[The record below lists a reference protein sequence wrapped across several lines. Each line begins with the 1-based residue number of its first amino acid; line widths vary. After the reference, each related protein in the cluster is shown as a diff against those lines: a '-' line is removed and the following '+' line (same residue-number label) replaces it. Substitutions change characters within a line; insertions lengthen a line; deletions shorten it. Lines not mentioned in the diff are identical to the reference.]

1 MSEKEKKEHDKE
13 KKPKGPKPEG
23 KGHGEKGGG
32 EKKARKPKGPA
43 LAEEVADE
51 GPQQP
56 VPPARLYERYKSE
69 IAPALGEKIGQKNR
83 LAVPRLEKIVISMGV
98 GRFAVEGG
106 EGKAKM
112 QQAEKELSVI
122 AGQKPVRTKA
132 KKSVANFKVREG
144 METGL
149 KVTLRGQRMY
159 EFLDRMIT
167 LAIPRVKDFR
177 GLDPNGFDKAGNY
190 NFGFT
195 EQTVFPE
202 VNAAEVTF
210 QQGMNITMVT
220 TAKNPDQ
227 GRDHS
232 KISLHCSPTACR
244 SNPGPPSFASSDSRK
259 TVRIIPTRT
268 ACLFIRCNFTS
279 ILNRVKLFKL
289 RDWFS
294 SSMKPTTGC
303 VRSSPTAAHCPRKIR
318 NPGGSATRPANGTE
332 TRCSSKLSV
341 SATWAGWM
349 KKVRL

>member
-1 MSEKEKKEHDKE
+1 MSEKEKEEKE
-13 KKPKGPKPEG
+13 KKHKGPKPEG
-23 KGHGEKGGG
+23 KGHGEKHGGG
-32 EKKARKPKGPA
+32 EKKAKKPKGPA
-43 LAEEVADE
+43 PVEETADDA
-51 GPQQP
+51 PQQP
-56 VPPARLYERYKSE
+56 APPARLYERYKGE
-69 IAPALGEKIGQKNR
+69 IAAALGEKIGQKNR
-83 LAVPRLEKIVISMGV
+83 LAIPRLEKIVISMGV

-149 KVTLRGQRMY
+149 KVTLRGTRMY

-227 GRDHS
+227 GRELLRHFGMPFREHS
-232 KISLHCSPTACR
+232 KQDR
-244 SNPGPPSFASSDSRK
+244 
-259 TVRIIPTRT
+259 
-268 ACLFIRCNFTS
+268 
-279 ILNRVKLFKL
+279 
-289 RDWFS
+289 
-294 SSMKPTTGC
+294 
-303 VRSSPTAAHCPRKIR
+303 
-318 NPGGSATRPANGTE
+318 
-332 TRCSSKLSV
+332 
-341 SATWAGWM
+341 
-349 KKVRL
+349 